1 VNTAV
6 LQYRLNNDGTRF
18 IVRFVMLAIV
28 SGATI
33 GMAKLITTLYALE
46 QGATAAQVGVI
57 SAMESLGMALLTLPA
72 GFLIARFGARIVYG
86 LASIGPLLLNLLIPL
101 TSAWYWIAL
110 TQLLIGLCIPFRVV
124 SMNSAFLGELQRIG
138 VAKAGWYRAALL
150 VGMGLCGPFAA
161 NALSGTLGYGWSFAL
176 VAASFGGMALFAQTF
191 LPDEAAGSAGNGG
204 SDGGRAS
211 AAAPGALR
219 EIRAMLSSVA
229 IAESCLVEFV
239 ASAARASYAAF
250 TVVIALQVL
259 KLSQAQAVQLLMI
272 DGVAAVAALLGLGY
286 LVRGVPV
293 ARQYAASVA
302 LSVTG
307 LAVLA
312 YADGFAWFALGD
324 VLLGVGAS
332 LIHLVNMEQLS
343 RHPAAKS
350 KISSLFN
357 TASMA
362 GSFGGAMLGSA
373 LSAWIGLQQV
383 FLAWIPV
390 VLLVA
395 LFCWAR
401 HQGTAAKLLGRLLTL
416 SRSVLPVALL
426 LGAWEALAQS
436 GWIPVQMLPTPQAV
450 LQAGAELWQSGELQ
464 DHLQLSLSRLAI
476 GFGAGAAGGIAF
488 GIALALSRNVR
499 DFCQPLFELL
509 RHLPTV
515 ALVPAFILL
524 FGVGETLKI
533 LIVAKGVFFTVAV
546 AVRDGVQDVPRAWF
560 EVGALYKLSPLRLL
574 RSLVLPA
581 ATPAMLTGLRTGL
594 ARSWMLLVLTE
605 QLAAEQGIGQ
615 LMEFGRQMFRMDQVL
630 LCIVL
635 TATIGYALDRL
646 LQLIEQRLL
655 RWRA

>member
-1 VNTAV
+1 MNTAV
-6 LQYRLNNDGTRF
+6 LQHRLNNDSTRF
-18 IVRFVMLAIV
+18 IVRFVLLAIV

-33 GMAKLITTLYALE
+33 GTAKLVTTLYALE

-72 GFLIARFGARIVYG
+72 GFLIARFGARTVYG

-150 VGMGLCGPFAA
+150 VGMGLCGPFVA
-161 NALSGTLGYGWSFAL
+161 NALSGTLGYGWSFVL
-176 VAASFGGMALFAQTF
+176 VAVSFGGMALFAQTF
-191 LPDEAAGSAGNGG
+191 LPDEAAGGSGGAG
-204 SDGGRAS
+204 
-211 AAAPGALR
+211 PGALR
-219 EIRAMLSSVA
+219 EIRAMLSSVT

-259 KLSQAQAVQLLMI
+259 HLSQAQAVQLLMI

-286 LVRGVPV
+286 LVHGVPV
-293 ARQYAASVA
+293 SRQYAASVV
-302 LSVTG
+302 LSITG
-307 LAVLA
+307 LTVLA
-312 YADGFAWFALGD
+312 YADGFASFALGD
-324 VLLGVGAS
+324 VLLGIGAS

-390 VLLVA
+390 LLLVT

-401 HQGTAAKLLGRLLTL
+401 HQGTAAKLLRRLLTL
-416 SRSVLPVALL
+416 GRSLLPVLL
-426 LGAWEALAQS
+426 LLATWEALAQS

-450 LQAGAELWQSGELQ
+450 LQAGVELWQNGELQ
-464 DHLQLSLSRLAI
+464 EHLQLSLSRLAI
-476 GFGAGAAGGIAF
+476 GFGTGAAGGIAF

-524 FGVGETLKI
+524 FGVDETLKI

-560 EVGALYKLSPLRLL
+560 EVGTLYKLSPLRLL

>member
-1 VNTAV
+1 MNTAV
-6 LQYRLNNDGTRF
+6 LQQRLNNDGTRF
-18 IVRFVMLAIV
+18 IVRFVLLAMV

-33 GMAKLITTLYALE
+33 GMAKLMTTFYALD
-46 QGATAAQVGVI
+46 QGASAAQIGII

-72 GFLIARFGARIVYG
+72 GFLIARFGARTVYG
-86 LASIGPLLLNLLIPL
+86 IASVGPLLLNLLIPL
-101 TSAWYWIAL
+101 NSAWYWIAI

-124 SMNSAFLGELQRIG
+124 SMNSAFLAELPRIG

-191 LPDEAAGSAGNGG
+191 LPDEP
-204 SDGGRAS
+204 
-211 AAAPGALR
+211 AAAASSPGALR

-239 ASAARASYAAF
+239 SSAARASYAAF

-259 KLSQAQAVQLLMI
+259 KLNQTQAVQLVMI

-286 LVRGVPV
+286 VVRGMPLS
-293 ARQYAASVA
+293 RKYAASVA
-302 LSVTG
+302 LSVAG
-307 LAVLA
+307 LGVLG
-312 YADGFAWFALGD
+312 YADGFAAFALGD
-324 VLLGVGAS
+324 VLLSIGAA

-362 GSFGGAMLGSA
+362 GSFGGAMLGSV
-373 LSAWIGLQQV
+373 LSTWIGLQQV

-390 VLLVA
+390 VLLVT
-395 LFCWAR
+395 LFCWAS
-401 HQGTAAKLLGRLLTL
+401 HQGVATALLRRLLKL
-416 SRSVLPVALL
+416 ARNLLPVLLL
-426 LGAWEALAQS
+426 LGGWEAVAQS
-436 GWIPVQMLPTPQAV
+436 GWIPPQMLPTPQAV
-450 LQAGAELWQSGELQ
+450 ALAGVELWQNGELQ
-464 DHLQLSLSRLAI
+464 DHLRLSLSRLAI
-476 GFGAGAAGGIAF
+476 GFGAGAVGGIAF

-499 DFCQPLFELL
+499 DFCGPLFELL

-524 FGVGETLKI
+524 FGVDETLKI

-546 AVRDGVQDVPRAWF
+546 AVRDGVLDVPRAWF

-605 QLAAEQGIGQ
+605 QLAAEQGLGQ

-635 TATIGYALDRL
+635 TAVIGYALDRL

>member
-1 VNTAV
+1 VNTATLSRRV
-6 LQYRLNNDGTRF
+6 GNAGTRF
-18 IVRFVMLAIV
+18 IARFVLLAIA

-33 GMAKLITTLYALE
+33 GMAKLVTTLYALE

-57 SAMESLGMALLTLPA
+57 SAMESLGMALFTLPA
-72 GFLIARFGARIVYG
+72 GFLIARFGARTVYG
-86 LASIGPLLLNLLIPL
+86 IASVGPLLLNLVIPL

-110 TQLLIGLCIPFRVV
+110 TQLLIGFCIPFRVV

-191 LPDEAAGSAGNGG
+191 LPDEPAPAAAGG
-204 SDGGRAS
+204 
-211 AAAPGALR
+211 PGALA
-219 EIRAMLSSVA
+219 EIRSMLANVA
-229 IAESCLVEFV
+229 IGESCLVEFV
-239 ASAARASYAAF
+239 AAAARAAQTAF
-250 TVVIALQVL
+250 VVVIALQVL
-259 KLSQAQAVQLLMI
+259 HLSQAEAVQLVMI
-272 DGVAAVAALLGLGY
+272 DGAASVAALLGLGY
-286 LVRGVPV
+286 LVRNVPE

-302 LSVTG
+302 LSVAG
-307 LAVLA
+307 LALLGV
-312 YADGFAWFALGD
+312 ADGFATFAAGA
-324 VLLGVGAS
+324 VLLGIGSALV
-332 LIHLVNMEQLS
+332 HLVNMGQLS

-362 GSFGGAMLGSA
+362 GGFGGAMLGSA
-373 LSAWIGLQQV
+373 LSQWIGLQHM

-390 VLLVA
+390 VLLLA
-395 LFCWAR
+395 LFCWYRRSGRAF
-401 HQGTAAKLLGRLLTL
+401 AAALRVAKAVHAL
-416 SRSVLPVALL
+416 LPVVLL
-426 LGAWEALAQS
+426 LGIWEVLAQS
-436 GWIPVQMLPTPQAV
+436 GWIPPQMLPTPQAV
-450 LQAGAELWQSGELQ
+450 LLSGVELWEAGELQ
-464 DHLQLSLSRLAI
+464 EHLRLSLGRLAA
-476 GFGAGAAGGIAF
+476 GFGAGAAGGIAC

-499 DFCQPLFELL
+499 DFCGPLFELL

-515 ALVPAFILL
+515 ALVPVFILM

-546 AVRDGVQDVPRAWF
+546 AVRDGVQNIPGAYF
-560 EVGALYKLSPLRLL
+560 EVGSLYRLSPLRLL
-574 RSLVLPA
+574 GRLVLPA

-615 LMEFGRQMFRMDQVL
+615 LMEFGRQMFRMDHVL

-635 TATIGYALDRL
+635 TAAIGYALDRA
-646 LQLIEQRLL
+646 LQSTERRLL
-655 RWRA
+655 AWRA